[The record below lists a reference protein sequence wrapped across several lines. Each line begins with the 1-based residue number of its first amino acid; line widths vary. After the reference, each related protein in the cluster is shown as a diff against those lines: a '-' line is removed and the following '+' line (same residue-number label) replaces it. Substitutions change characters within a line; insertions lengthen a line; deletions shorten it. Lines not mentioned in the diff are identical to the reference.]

1 MLNPSPSDSSNAD
14 MAAALDTSI
23 VPLDERAW
31 QSILERVSTVG
42 DEAETSYLEVKSWLD
57 MSGKDKAATAKI
69 AKFLLGA
76 ANRLPRQAAQ
86 YFQGYAVLVIG
97 SEKGEARGVPRGTE
111 AHELED
117 RLRPYLGSQF
127 PAFEFGRIALD
138 DDHEVLFIIAQPPQ
152 DGQQIFPCC
161 RDFHGKDKCDNLEDG
176 TIYIRASSNTRRA
189 KSGEFLALVERA
201 QINRKPPIDLKVNL
215 VGGIHRV
222 DRVDEVL
229 EQLLDCEEEQFT
241 EELQA
246 EIESTSIPSPA
257 FCITSPSFLRPPTA
271 EDPYKALAAWQ
282 RKKTEHIKEGRK
294 YLLGIGLTG
303 AGICVISR
311 GRFIAKP
318 HLTVT
323 FHSCEVF
330 DYLDPDQVDIDK
342 MVEPVIRAQDPF
354 VSSFDS
360 TALRV
365 YSRPRDYP
373 VDWRNRGDDAE
384 VTLTPESFR
393 PDTAWT
399 SNQDDYVIVSRDL
412 EVDSVN
418 VSWAL
423 TEDGNDNVATGEF
436 SVPIED
442 LLDAAELFEAV
453 FSEES

>member
-1 MLNPSPSDSSNAD
+1 MLNPSPSDSLNTD
-14 MAAALDTSI
+14 MAAALNTSI
-23 VPLDERAW
+23 VPLGERAW
-31 QSILERVSTVG
+31 RSILDHIIAVG
-42 DEAETSYLEVKSWLD
+42 DEAETSYLEVKRCLD

-138 DDHEVLFIIAQPPQ
+138 DDREVLFIIAQPPQ
-152 DGQQIFPCC
+152 DGQPIFPCFKE
-161 RDFHGKDKCDNLEDG
+161 FHGNDKRDNLEDG
-176 TIYIRASSNTRRA
+176 AIYVRASSNTRRA
-189 KSGEFLALVERA
+189 KSGEVLALVERA
-201 QINRKPPIDLKVNL
+201 QANSKPPIDLEVKL

-222 DRVDEVL
+222 DRVEEVL
-229 EQLLDCEEEQFT
+229 EQLLDCEEEQFN
-241 EELQA
+241 EKLQA
-246 EIESTSIPSPA
+246 EIESTSIPSPI
-257 FCITSPSFLRPPTA
+257 FCITSPSFPRPPIA
-271 EDPYKALAAWQ
+271 EDKYKALAAWQ

-294 YLLGIGLTG
+294 YFLGIGLTG
-303 AGICVISR
+303 AGIRVISR
-311 GRFIAKP
+311 DRFIANP

-330 DYLDPDQVDIDK
+330 DYLDPDRVDIDK
-342 MVEPVIRAQDPF
+342 VVEPVIRTQGPF
-354 VSSFDS
+354 GSSFDP
-360 TALRV
+360 TALHV
-365 YSRPRDYP
+365 HPRDYP
-373 VDWRNRGDDAE
+373 VDWRNHGDDAE
-384 VTLTPESFR
+384 ITLTPESFR
-393 PDTAWT
+393 PNTAWT

-423 TEDGNDNVATGEF
+423 TEDGNDNVTTGEF
-436 SVPIED
+436 SVPTEN
-442 LLDAAELFEAV
+442 LLDAAELFKAV
-453 FSEES
+453 FLEET